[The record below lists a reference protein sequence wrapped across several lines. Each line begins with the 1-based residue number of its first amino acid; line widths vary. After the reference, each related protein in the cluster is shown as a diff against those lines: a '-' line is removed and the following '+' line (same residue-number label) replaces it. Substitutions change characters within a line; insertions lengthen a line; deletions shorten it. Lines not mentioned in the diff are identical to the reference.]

1 MAVHSWVTGYT
12 GFAGVT
18 QPHSLTILMPIRMYP
33 TAWGGHH
40 GGAGVHCYTLTRLH
54 DGARGYAGVTAGTAV
69 TGHAHAGYGNPVDRK
84 KNLVRS

>member
-54 DGARGYAGVTAGTAV
+54 DGARGYAGVAAGTAV
-69 TGHAHAGYGNPVDRK
+69 TGHAHAGYGRV
-84 KNLVRS
+84 